1 MVPDYR
7 QLFEDMHPGF
17 FQRPYITALPESAV
31 YEEMAL
37 ELASFPPSALLPAP
51 EGVSFGFYQ
60 GDHEALLRAVNE
72 VEPDWAHL
80 YPAGVRAYCAMA
92 GDAVASF
99 CIVDQMGQWQGMK
112 IGGPGCVGTVPA
124 FRKRGIG
131 LKMVENV
138 TRILRNEGCDLSY
151 IHFTGP
157 AAAFAELPGSRA
169 CFFAFSGKER
179 ENERKTQG
187 FLIFCLTSISQWS
200 MIVPGKRPCA
210 ISSVGRAPD
219 S

>member
-1 MVPDYR
+1 MYGRKGGLFMVPDYR
-7 QLFEDMHPGF
+7 RLFEDMHPGF
-17 FQRPYITALPESAV
+17 FQRPYITALPENAV

-37 ELASFPPSALLPAP
+37 ELSSFPPSALLPAP

-99 CIVDQMGQWQGMK
+99 CIVDQMGRWQGMK

-138 TRILRNEGCDLSY
+138 TRILRDEGCDLSY
-151 IHFTGP
+151 IHFTGVAP
-157 AAAFAELPGSRA
+157 WYAKLGYRTVLKWTR
-169 CFFAFSGKER
+169 G
-179 ENERKTQG
+179 G
-187 FLIFCLTSISQWS
+187 FC
-200 MIVPGKRPCA
+200 
-210 ISSVGRAPD
+210 
-219 S
+219 